1 MADNLEDFLRQ
12 AAQRRQQRAAGQNPQ
27 QQQPRQQ
34 PGQQPSRQQPPRQQ
48 PSSQPVRQV
57 ERTRQI
63 VEAEV
68 VELADEGESVTRRI
82 TSPSPITQP
91 HNVSTIGPAVTP
103 SREIDTADE
112 RMARHVQDFL
122 VHPVSNL
129 SQETVSAKDSI
140 AAEIIQAATVSEIT
154 SSTNT
159 QVRKQINHPLV
170 AMLRRPET
178 LKAAF
183 IAGEIFK
190 TKF

>member
-1 MADNLEDFLRQ
+1 
-12 AAQRRQQRAAGQNPQ
+12 
-27 QQQPRQQ
+27 
-34 PGQQPSRQQPPRQQ
+34 
-48 PSSQPVRQV
+48 V
-57 ERTRQI
+57 ERTRQV

-68 VELADEGESVTRRI
+68 IDLADEGESVTRRV
-82 TSPSPITQP
+82 TAPSPVSQP
-91 HNVSTIGPAVTP
+91 HIVPTIGQAMTP
-103 SREIDTADE
+103 SREIDSADE

-129 SQETVSAKDSI
+129 PQQTASAKDSI
-140 AAEIIQAATVSEIT
+140 GAEIVQATHVSEIT

-159 QVRKQINHPLV
+159 QIRKQINHPLV

>member
-12 AAQRRQQRAAGQNPQ
+12 AAQRRQQRAAGQTPQ

-34 PGQQPSRQQPPRQQ
+34 PGQQPPRQQPPR
-48 PSSQPVRQV
+48 QPVRQV
-57 ERTRQI
+57 ERTRQV

-140 AAEIIQAATVSEIT
+140 AAEIVQAATVSEIT

>member
-12 AAQRRQQRAAGQNPQ
+12 AAQRRQQRAAGQTPQ

-34 PGQQPSRQQPPRQQ
+34 PGQQPPRQQ
-48 PSSQPVRQV
+48 PARQQPARQPVRQV

-68 VELADEGESVTRRI
+68 VELADEGESVSRRI

-140 AAEIIQAATVSEIT
+140 GAEIIQAATVSEIT